1 MTLTTTFKRLRAV
14 PACTGRYK
22 FLRAALKDTKDSEPI
37 NLLTIL
43 EINGLDDAM
52 WALRA
57 TAENCDVPARLMAAD
72 FAEQVLLIWQKY
84 SDNRRLELSIKAAR
98 DFAHGYITRE
108 ELAAAGDAA
117 RDAWARG
124 EAWAAARN
132 AWAAAWGDAAREKQ
146 REIFISYL
154 QPEAQPNEGGNIE
167 NSQDYK
173 G

>member
-1 MTLTTTFKRLRAV
+1 MTDQRQDFSGIPMDLLVRQANLNIMAV
-14 PACTGRYK
+14 H
-22 FLRAALKDTKDSEPI
+22 
-37 NLLTIL
+37 
-43 EINGLDDAM
+43 AM
-52 WALRA
+52 
-57 TAENCDVPARLMAAD
+57 
-72 FAEQVLLIWQKY
+72 
-84 SDNRRLELSIKAAR
+84 
-98 DFAHGYITRE
+98 
-108 ELAAAGDAA
+108 

-124 EAWAAARN
+124 EAWGAARN